1 MKPETPESAARS
13 ALENLTALLDL
24 ERMARATKRPS
35 DLAFMMVNESSRVLP
50 YRTAVHWVTRG
61 RKVRVT
67 AVSGSSDVERT
78 APFVQWLERA
88 LTLWIRAAGDGAVF
102 DVNPESLPPKR
113 RPDDE
118 EWFPGS
124 GLVLAFRDRNAGK
137 RRQKRPFAGLLLLRA
152 PVWSE
157 QDKAVAAVLA
167 DAYGHAGLTLDPK
180 AARPKISFFSPKVL
194 GFAVLVLLI
203 SSFIIPMRLS
213 VVAPAEVTAR
223 DATVVSAPFAST
235 IESIAVAPNAAIKA
249 GDLLFTLDQT
259 EVRARFES
267 TRQELGV
274 AKARY
279 RRAIQGAFSDNNE
292 KADVAILLEEIRVK
306 EIELDYTRTLMNL
319 SNVYAER
326 AGVAVFADANDWIGK
341 PVTVG
346 ERVMLV
352 SDPNETWLEVSVP
365 ASDAINLAIGANVLF
380 FTNVNPLEPLNA
392 AVTQTSF
399 EAEVGPEGNASYR
412 VKAVFVDE
420 ASAPR
425 LGLKGTAKIFGDEVN
440 LFYFLFRRP
449 LSIIRQYLV
458 F

>member
-1 MKPETPESAARS
+1 MKPETPENASRS

-50 YRTAVHWVTRG
+50 YRTAIHWVTKG

-67 AVSGSSDVERT
+67 AISGSSDIERT
-78 APFVQWLERA
+78 APFVQWLEKA
-88 LTLWIRAAGDGAVF
+88 LTLWIKAAEDGAVF
-102 DVNPESLPPKR
+102 EVTPESLPPKR
-113 RPDDE
+113 RPGDT

-124 GLVLAFRDRNAGK
+124 GLVLAFRDRNAAP
-137 RRQKRPFAGLLLLRA
+137 RRQRRPFAGLLMLRA

-167 DAYGHAGLTLDPK
+167 DAYGHAGLALEPGI
-180 AARPKISFFSPKVL
+180 ARPKVSLLSPKVL
-194 GFAVLVLLI
+194 GFAIVAMLVA
-203 SSFIIPMRLS
+203 SFFIPMRLS

-223 DATVVSAPFAST
+223 DATVVSAPYAST
-235 IESIAVAPNAAIKA
+235 VESIAVAPNAAIKA

-259 EVRARFES
+259 EVKAKFES

-279 RRAIQGAFSDNNE
+279 RRAVQGAFSDTNE

-306 EIELDYTRTLMNL
+306 DVELEYTRTLMNL
-319 SNVYAER
+319 SNVFAER
-326 AGVAVFADANDWIGK
+326 SGVAVFADANDWIGK
-341 PVTVG
+341 PVAVG

-380 FTNVNPLEPLNA
+380 FTNVNPLQPLNA
-392 AVTQTSF
+392 AVKQTSF
-399 EAEVGPEGNASYR
+399 EAEVDPEGNASYR
-412 VKAVFVDE
+412 VKAGFVDQT
-420 ASAPR
+420 SAPR
-425 LGLKGTAKIFGDEVN
+425 LGLKGTAKIFGEEVN

>member
-1 MKPETPESAARS
+1 MKPETSENAARS
-13 ALENLTALLDL
+13 ALGNLTALLDL

-50 YRTAVHWVTRG
+50 YRTAVHWITRG
-61 RKVRVT
+61 RKIRVT
-67 AVSGSSDVERT
+67 AISGSSDIERT
-78 APFVQWLERA
+78 APFVQWLEKA
-88 LTLWIRAAGDGAVF
+88 LTLWVRAAGDGAVF
-102 DVNPESLPPKR
+102 EVTPQSLPQKR
-113 RPDDE
+113 RPGDE

-124 GLVLAFRDRNAGK
+124 GLALAFHDRKAGGR
-137 RRQKRPFAGLLLLRA
+137 RRQKPFAGLLLLRA
-152 PVWSE
+152 PAWSE

-167 DAYGHAGLTLDPK
+167 DAYGHAGLALDPGI
-180 AARPKISFFSPKVL
+180 ARPKVSLLSPKVL
-194 GFAVLVLLI
+194 GFAVVALLVA
-203 SSFIIPMRLS
+203 SFFIPMRLS

-235 IESIAVAPNAAIKA
+235 VESIAVAPNATIKT

-259 EVRARFES
+259 EVTARFEA

-279 RRAIQGAFSDNNE
+279 RRAVQGAFSDTNE

-346 ERVMLV
+346 ERVMLL

-392 AVTQTSF
+392 AVRQTSF
-399 EAEVGPEGNASYR
+399 EAEVDPEGKASYR
-412 VKAVFVDE
+412 VKAGFADQVT
-420 ASAPR
+420 APR
-425 LGLKGTAKIFGDEVN
+425 LGLKGTAKIFGEEVN

-449 LSIIRQYLV
+449 MSIIRQYLV

>member
-1 MKPETPESAARS
+1 MKPETSENAARS

-35 DLAFMMVNESSRVLP
+35 DLAFMMVNETSRVLP
-50 YRTAVHWVTRG
+50 YRTAIHWVTKG

-67 AVSGSSDVERT
+67 AISGSSDVERT
-78 APFVQWLERA
+78 APFVQWLEKA
-88 LTLWIRAAGDGAVF
+88 LTLWIKAAQDGAVF
-102 DVNPESLPPKR
+102 EVNPESLPPKR
-113 RPDDE
+113 RPGDK

-124 GLVLAFRDRNAGK
+124 GLVLAFRDRNAGP
-137 RRQKRPFAGLLLLRA
+137 RRQRRPFAGLLMLRA

-157 QDKAVAAVLA
+157 QDRAVAAVLA
-167 DAYGHAGLTLDPK
+167 DAYGHAGLALEPNISRRRVSLLSPKTLGL
-180 AARPKISFFSPKVL
+180 AVVAMLVASFF
-194 GFAVLVLLI
+194 
-203 SSFIIPMRLS
+203 IPMRLS
-213 VVAPAEVTAR
+213 VVAPAEVTAQ
-223 DATVVSAPFAST
+223 DATVISAPYAST
-235 IESIAVAPNAAIKA
+235 VESIAVAPNAAIKA

-259 EVRARFES
+259 EVKAKFES

-279 RRAIQGAFSDNNE
+279 RRAVQGAFSDTNE

-306 EIELDYTRTLMNL
+306 DVELEYTRTLMNL

-326 AGVAVFADANDWIGK
+326 SGVAVFADANDWIGK
-341 PVTVG
+341 PVAVG

-380 FTNVNPLEPLNA
+380 FTNIDPLQPLNA
-392 AVTQTSF
+392 AVKQTSF
-399 EAEVGPEGNASYR
+399 EAEVDPEGTASYR
-412 VKAVFVDE
+412 VKAGFVDQT
-420 ASAPR
+420 SAPR
-425 LGLKGTAKIFGDEVN
+425 LGLKGTAKIFGEEVN